1 MKKLMIFC
9 DIMGIF
15 AGVTAM
21 IIGPFNIWMLNAT
34 CWAVCCLVKDLT
46 NK

>member
-1 MKKLMIFC
+1 MKKLMIFS

-21 IIGPFNIWMLNAT
+21 IIGPFNIWMFNAT
-34 CWAVCCLVKDLT
+34 FWAATCLIKDLT